1 MLIYKYINIM
11 IEKEEKNTKKNMN
24 QEEIF
29 SV

>member
-11 IEKEEKNTKKNMN
+11 TEKEENNTKKNMN